1 MKNLM
6 ILKQTLKQKAVK
18 KVDTKKKPV
27 IKDRTREFIKLI
39 PEGSKKWKS
48 CDEHQRSEVEVGI

>member
-1 MKNLM
+1 M

-27 IKDRTREFIKLI
+27 IKDRTRESIKLI
-39 PEGSKKWKS
+39 PEGSKK
-48 CDEHQRSEVEVGI
+48 

>member
-27 IKDRTREFIKLI
+27 IKDRTRESIELF
-39 PEGSKKWKS
+39 PEGNKKWKP
-48 CDEHQRSEVEVGI
+48 CDEHQRSEVEAGV

>member
-27 IKDRTREFIKLI
+27 IEDRTRKFIKLI
-39 PEGSKKWKS
+39 PEGSKKWKP
-48 CDEHQRSEVEVGI
+48 CDKHQRSEVEVGI

>member
-1 MKNLM
+1 MKNLK

-18 KVDTKKKPV
+18 LKVDTKKKPV

-39 PEGSKKWKS
+39 PEGSKK
-48 CDEHQRSEVEVGI
+48 